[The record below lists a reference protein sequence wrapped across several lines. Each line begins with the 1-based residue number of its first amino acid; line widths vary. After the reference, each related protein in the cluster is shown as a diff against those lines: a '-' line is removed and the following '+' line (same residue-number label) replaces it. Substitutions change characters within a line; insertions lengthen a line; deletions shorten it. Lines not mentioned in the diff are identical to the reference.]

1 MFRTTAKWF
10 GHQVL
15 QMDSGGTWVAV
26 SSPLENNKNGKI
38 YRCTYNNMLCSA
50 FEITDTKQT
59 ERWAMGMSLVSSS
72 KQLVACR
79 PHYEHLCGK
88 NMYLNGVCY
97 RFDRGLQTTALRN
110 ITPGYQE
117 CIVRG
122 IDIVFLIDGSGSV
135 SSPDF
140 QNMKVFMIQIINKFW
155 GRNTNFAIVQFSSS
169 TKVEFDFRRYLS
181 SRSPSI
187 LINPIVQMS
196 GGTNTVSGMRNVVDN
211 IFAPSTGS
219 RTDATKI
226 LITITDGESQE
237 RNFEEVTRKA
247 DAKNI
252 IRYAIGVGGAFAR
265 REPRQELNRITSSSN
280 NVFRVDDFNAL
291 NGIQSQ
297 LEERIFSIEGTQKDT
312 LASSFQ
318 LELSQGG
325 FSLFANSDGSVLYG
339 AVGSYDWS
347 GGFFEQ
353 NGHILKFFNMSS
365 RSRDFKGSYLGYTIE
380 GATVSGVTYYLVGA
394 PRYQHKGAVVV
405 FQRHITTATYTLE
418 GQQIGSYFGSVICS
432 VDLNKNGETDLLLIS
447 APMYQSTGKG
457 GQVFVYKFSSITKR
471 FALSDTLNGMEGQ
484 PNSRFGASIAE
495 ISDLNGDGITDVAVG
510 APLENNGRGSVYIF
524 NGGAAGLRSCSQRIE
539 ASQLSGDLTLF
550 GHSLH
555 GILDLTGDQMP
566 DLTIGSKGN
575 VIVLR
580 SRPVLGVE
588 VTAAF
593 QPEIINT
600 KDEDCAKES
609 KHKMTLCFIM
619 TKVTKDNAANLSA
632 SITYN
637 LTLDSVRQRF
647 RAHFTPGNRQVNST
661 FKAGIG
667 RTCKEHNIII
677 PNCPDDFLIAIT
689 NELIFTLVG
698 EPIPS
703 ASGLQPVL
711 DMDSKTKLLFP
722 LSFEKN
728 CGPDQECIDFL
739 QLSFNTTGDSFLGV
753 GISPIL
759 NLTVSI
765 QNDNEDSYNTVVT
778 FTFPS
783 DLSYRR
789 ATVLQ
794 ADRRTTVHC
803 DSTPGKEGDVTMSS
817 SCAINKPVF
826 RAGAKVLFI
835 VTFDVAQ
842 NAEFNRAVNIS
853 ALATSENKVHQG
865 NERFY
870 SMEIP
875 VKYAINILVKNKVQE
890 TTRYINFSMGRE
902 DITQAVEHIYEVE
915 NTGLR
920 EVSFTAVLKIPIR
933 LGDKELWSSLE
944 TQQETNCTET
954 LDTPRTTTAAEIKKM
969 MKKDTKVASYSVK
982 G

>member
-1 MFRTTAKWF
+1 MGTLPSRDAWMVPVMDNTSPGPRGGSRPGLLM
-10 GHQVL
+10 GHWTGAGTLIPTGGRDHRQGAPRQLWSPGWQHFHHTRNLELNRNKAISQLHVCVL
-15 QMDSGGTWVAV
+15 Q
-26 SSPLENNKNGKI
+26 
-38 YRCTYNNMLCSA
+38 
-50 FEITDTKQT
+50 
-59 ERWAMGMSLVSSS
+59 
-72 KQLVACR
+72 ACR

-97 RFDRGLQTTALRN
+97 RFDRGLQTTATNCASLFS
-110 ITPGYQE
+110 TE
-117 CIVRG
+117 CTVRG

-155 GRNTNFAIVQFSSS
+155 GRNTNVSKHQSS
-169 TKVEFDFRRYLS
+169 EPCGFIYFFDFRRYLS

-196 GGTNTVSGMRNVVDN
+196 GGTNTVSGMRNVV
-211 IFAPSTGS
+211 TGS

-297 LEERIFSIEGTQKDT
+297 LEERIFSIEGDT
-312 LASSFQ
+312 AGLTLGSQSKKYTC
-318 LELSQGG
+318 LEGTG
-325 FSLFANSDGSVLYG
+325 RKDGSVLYG

-365 RSRDFKGSYLGYTIE
+365 RSRDFKGSYLGKSEKFI
-380 GATVSGVTYYLVGA
+380 VSLGVKWRCSFKL
-394 PRYQHKGAVVV
+394 Q
-405 FQRHITTATYTLE
+405 YTLFDFFFFF
-418 GQQIGSYFGSVICS
+418 QIGSYFGSVICS

-457 GQVFVYKFSSITKR
+457 GQV

-524 NGGAAGLRSCSQRIE
+524 NGDSHSGPTLINRLCCTLQRIE

-566 DLTIGSKGN
+566 DLTIGWLASWHFFYS
-575 VIVLR
+575 LCR

-619 TKVTKDNAANLSA
+619 TKVTKDNAGENSTGLTKQTQQANENPIYSALTTHTLYKFLFTPSSSRKQA
-632 SITYN
+632 SILYSLQIKFKILPCWGRSRHTPVLHQSCSLTANEVSPGRTN
-637 LTLDSVRQRF
+637 LTMCPQGKKEGRKEMACVCPTRIDNTIKFYVKQNS
-647 RAHFTPGNRQVNST
+647 RASLKIQFH
-661 FKAGIG
+661 
-667 RTCKEHNIII
+667 
-677 PNCPDDFLIAIT
+677 
-689 NELIFTLVG
+689 TLHY
-698 EPIPS
+698 I
-703 ASGLQPVL
+703 
-711 DMDSKTKLLFP
+711 
-722 LSFEKN
+722 
-728 CGPDQECIDFL
+728 
-739 QLSFNTTGDSFLGV
+739 QLS
-753 GISPIL
+753 
-759 NLTVSI
+759 I
-765 QNDNEDSYNTVVT
+765 Q
-778 FTFPS
+778 
-783 DLSYRR
+783 
-789 ATVLQ
+789 
-794 ADRRTTVHC
+794 
-803 DSTPGKEGDVTMSS
+803 
-817 SCAINKPVF
+817 
-826 RAGAKVLFI
+826 
-835 VTFDVAQ
+835 
-842 NAEFNRAVNIS
+842 
-853 ALATSENKVHQG
+853 
-865 NERFY
+865 
-870 SMEIP
+870 
-875 VKYAINILVKNKVQE
+875 
-890 TTRYINFSMGRE
+890 
-902 DITQAVEHIYEVE
+902 
-915 NTGLR
+915 GL
-920 EVSFTAVLKIPIR
+920 
-933 LGDKELWSSLE
+933 W
-944 TQQETNCTET
+944 
-954 LDTPRTTTAAEIKKM
+954 
-969 MKKDTKVASYSVK
+969 
-982 G
+982 